1 MGSWRGHVPPCAD
14 DSRPAGRRPPA
25 RSLGRKLLISIG
37 RSSIDPSVSVCPH
50 SISAARGPHMEYE
63 FMHAKP
69 CMNERNYER
78 AFNLLHALV
87 DQISW

>member
-1 MGSWRGHVPPCAD
+1 MGSWRGHVPTTPG
-14 DSRPAGRRPPA
+14 RPAGRRP
-25 RSLGRKLLISIG
+25 LGRKLLISIG

-50 SISAARGPHMEYE
+50 SISSARGPHMEYE
-63 FMHAKP
+63 SMQAKP
-69 CMNERNYER
+69 CMNEKNYEC